1 MHAYQLVGFLLFVA
15 IIIDSSVYMYIGFLT
30 IAAVLMA
37 LSETVLVCCL
47 VTLFS
52 ASGVNDVTVHV
63 RF

>member
-1 MHAYQLVGFLLFVA
+1 MHAYQLVGFLLFAA
-15 IIIDSSVYMYIGFLT
+15 IIIDFSVYMYIGFLT

-37 LSETVLVCCL
+37 LSKTVLVCCL
-47 VTLFS
+47 VTLLS